1 MTTFNWLKMASE
13 EIKNQANGI
22 SDFEGHQWRDI
33 GADELQNLKHKF
45 DWMNEYYSDEE
56 EIPHDTPYH
65 QESLIEHIRQVSQ
78 QIKNFRAYPNN
89 PLLADLLAI
98 AGIFHDHWKIRTRAP
113 KTRFICPDCNYP
125 NTKSEEPCKNCGS
138 ESSKQEK
145 EVMGYHGHEELGS
158 RSENLFPRLESIG
171 VPRQYWEIVQFLVRN
186 HLAIH
191 DLIETLAHN
200 DQLSEKQISRWSKM
214 FSNKV
219 GIPLEDMIR
228 MSIILSM
235 ADNLGRITQLPSKYT
250 MKDLSRGK
258 VQETQLL
265 AIADLM
271 TAVVVKAIQGNNVSK
286 KSKPDISKTFTPE
299 QIQRIDRILDQ
310 VGISLFDTEAT
321 DRNKLFNLLSRLG
334 MKRLI
339 QEILKVL

>member
-1 MTTFNWLKMASE
+1 
-13 EIKNQANGI
+13 
-22 SDFEGHQWRDI
+22 
-33 GADELQNLKHKF
+33 
-45 DWMNEYYSDEE
+45 
-56 EIPHDTPYH
+56 
-65 QESLIEHIRQVSQ
+65 
-78 QIKNFRAYPNN
+78 
-89 PLLADLLAI
+89 
-98 AGIFHDHWKIRTRAP
+98 
-113 KTRFICPDCNYP
+113 
-125 NTKSEEPCKNCGS
+125 
-138 ESSKQEK
+138 
-145 EVMGYHGHEELGS
+145 
-158 RSENLFPRLESIG
+158 
-171 VPRQYWEIVQFLVRN
+171 
-186 HLAIH
+186 
-191 DLIETLAHN
+191 
-200 DQLSEKQISRWSKM
+200 M